1 MNFLQFTAPASAWLF
16 LLLVPLIAFYFLK
29 LKRPRMEIPSLVLW
43 RQVINDQRVNS
54 PFQRFKRN
62 LLLLMQI
69 LLLVLLVVAATQ
81 PYLQSG
87 AERAKY
93 LPVLIDCSASMAALD
108 KPGGEARLD
117 VAKQR
122 VQELIDTLLPDQ
134 RLSLIAVGST
144 ARRLTDFTNNTRLL
158 SDALEKIS
166 VLDVASNPEDALRMS
181 QALSRTVPIETVLF
195 YSDGN
200 LPEQVD
206 FELPF
211 VLQLQQLPAAGPNM
225 GITALNARRGRKT
238 AWDVFA
244 RIEGS
249 NHAPTSATAELLR
262 DDEIIGEETIVLEQG
277 KSQRL
282 VFKVDAEGATA
293 LTVRLKPDGFDS
305 LETDNRA
312 FLDIPAGRRLR
323 VFCAPELASYRHAL
337 AAHPELDL
345 VTDENEKSTSSGYD
359 LLVSDRADDMA
370 LEASVSLFVGIIP
383 DDLQQFL
390 KVQTGLAQIVD
401 WERASSLLQHVQLAD
416 VQIAD
421 EPISGPNVRDATF
434 EELGYVIIA
443 HSRTGPLVL
452 QRRDGEKLAYYLLFH
467 SDRSTLPYRVGFPI
481 LVSNAVEIATHQASI
496 AEVRAASTGVLPEKS
511 LLADREYRVVGPDGN
526 RRDAKSNANGVLSG
540 IAATKVGKYVID
552 ESGREVAQIGASLL
566 DARETSLSAVEE
578 IQFRELSVSTTET
591 RIKSDRPLW
600 STFAMLAFG
609 MLLVE
614 WWYFQRR
621 PGGPPR

>member
-1 MNFLQFTAPASAWLF
+1 M
-16 LLLVPLIAFYFLK
+16 
-29 LKRPRMEIPSLVLW
+29 
-43 RQVINDQRVNS
+43 
-54 PFQRFKRN
+54 
-62 LLLLMQI
+62 
-69 LLLVLLVVAATQ
+69 
-81 PYLQSG
+81 
-87 AERAKY
+87 
-93 LPVLIDCSASMAALD
+93 
-108 KPGGEARLD
+108 
-117 VAKQR
+117 
-122 VQELIDTLLPDQ
+122 
-134 RLSLIAVGST
+134 
-144 ARRLTDFTNNTRLL
+144 
-158 SDALEKIS
+158 
-166 VLDVASNPEDALRMS
+166 
-181 QALSRTVPIETVLF
+181 
-195 YSDGN
+195 
-200 LPEQVD
+200 
-206 FELPF
+206 
-211 VLQLQQLPAAGPNM
+211 LQLQQLPAAGPNM

-238 AWDVFA
+238 SWDVFV

-249 NHAPTSATAELLR
+249 DHEPTSATAELLR
-262 DDEIIGEETIVLEQG
+262 DDEIIGEETIVLEKG

-282 VFKVDAEGATA
+282 VFKVDTEGATA

-345 VTDENEKSTSSGYD
+345 VTDEIENSTSSGYD

-370 LEASVSLFVGIIP
+370 LEATVSLFVGIIP

-390 KVQTGLAQIVD
+390 KVQTGLAQIID
-401 WERASSLLQHVQLAD
+401 WERASSLLQHVQLTD

-421 EPISGPNVRDATF
+421 EPISGPSVRDATF
-434 EELGYVIIA
+434 EELGYEIIA
-443 HSRTGPLVL
+443 HSRKGPLVL
-452 QRRDGEKLAYYLLFH
+452 QRRDGEKIAYFLLFH
-467 SDRSTLPYRVGFPI
+467 TDRSTLPYRVGFPI

-511 LLADREYRVVGPDGN
+511 LLADREYRVVGPDGS

-540 IAATKVGKYVID
+540 IAAAKVGKYVID

-566 DARETSLSAVEE
+566 DARETSLSAVEV

-591 RIKSDRPLW
+591 RIKRDRPLW